1 VSWCFQCGVA
11 SRPSKAVGVDEDGE
25 PACSGHQ
32 VKEIGAGL
40 NAAAASR
47 TAVSAPIGFGKKAEA
62 AQIKPAA
69 PSPVQIK
76 QESTMERTCKCGCGG
91 TVPATNRFSYI
102 NGHRTRKVT
111 PRKIRKNRDG
121 SFTATINTPSLPVAD
136 RPIASSGSTES
147 VFGVNHFT
155 AGQLDRFWSLLS
167 PVSKAEAVDRLLSY
181 QPL

>member
-11 SRPSKAVGVDEDGE
+11 SKPERAVGWDEDGE
-25 PACSGHQ
+25 PACGLHR
-32 VKEIGAGL
+32 VKADRPLKFKDVSRGSTHGL
-40 NAAAASR
+40 
-47 TAVSAPIGFGKKAEA
+47 APERVAE
-62 AQIKPAA
+62 KSSPTLPAA

-167 PVSKAEAVDRLLSY
+167 PVLKAEAIDRLLSY
-181 QPL
+181 QAS